1 MGFTGWTDEAIGF
14 FEHLEAENTKTF
26 WLANKHVYDASVLA
40 PMQALLAD
48 LAAEFG
54 QAKLFRPYRDV
65 RFSADK
71 SPYKTTIA
79 AQVERGGYVQFSAA
93 GLGAGAG
100 GYRLAADQLERYR
113 QAVADDE
120 AGPELEGILAKL
132 TAKGSTFIAH
142 DQLKT
147 APRGYAKDHPRVDLL
162 RRKGI
167 AAWHE
172 FPPADW
178 LGSSKAPKAIATFFR
193 STTPLTAWLA
203 TNVGDSRIG

>member
-26 WLANKHVYDASVLA
+26 WLANKHVYDTEVLA

-48 LAAEFG
+48 LAGEFG

-79 AQVERGGYVQFSAA
+79 AEIERAGYLQFSAD
-93 GLGAGAG
+93 GLAAGAG
-100 GYRLAADQLERYR
+100 GYQLAADQLERYR

-120 AGPELEGILAKL
+120 TGPELERIVAKL
-132 TAKGSTFIAH
+132 ATNGSQVTARE
-142 DQLKT
+142 QLKT
-147 APRGYAKDHPRVDLL
+147 APRGYAKDHPRIDLL
-162 RRKGI
+162 RHKGI
-167 AAWHE
+167 IAWRE

-178 LGSSKAPKAIATFFR
+178 LGSPKAPKALATFFR
-193 STTPLTAWLA
+193 STAPLKAWLA
-203 TNVGDSRIG
+203 TNVGDSRVG